1 MLNLDYCRTPQP
13 VPRWRPHFGR
23 TVGRRVNFHQ
33 LRSAR
38 SSPRRQISGRL
49 RRPARLFE
57 SHLVEPRVFES
68 HLVVCF
74 GFCWRPLVVGC
85 HVPLLSWQVTPLL
98 HTVASRLHANP
109 AKRRRRS
116 PSRTHAPGF
125 CRRSPHGRTP
135 RPTVIMAGSPLLHT
149 VTSWPASL
157 PHTVTCWH
165 QQLGVSQE
173 AAAQPR
179 PYQAHAKCTTWPLTL
194 CPDRRAAALTTS
206 FAHRKAAASWALSPS
221 PAVSARRPEAS
232 PYDPRHPALAWAPE
246 PPPRPPSTG
255 PTPRTLAEELLRA
268 ARPQPTP
275 PRPRSGSRARCTA
288 APAVLGPGV
297 ASLAAIC
304 TPTSTTRLTE

>member
-1 MLNLDYCRTPQP
+1 MQAFIWPMATVLNLDYCRTPQP

-74 GFCWRPLVVGC
+74 RFCWRPLVVGC

-135 RPTVIMAGSPLLHT
+135 RPTVILAGSP
-149 VTSWPASL
+149 
-157 PHTVTCWH
+157 
-165 QQLGVSQE
+165 
-173 AAAQPR
+173 
-179 PYQAHAKCTTWPLTL
+179 
-194 CPDRRAAALTTS
+194 S
-206 FAHRKAAASWALSPS
+206 FAL
-221 PAVSARRPEAS
+221 
-232 PYDPRHPALAWAPE
+232 
-246 PPPRPPSTG
+246 
-255 PTPRTLAEELLRA
+255 
-268 ARPQPTP
+268 
-275 PRPRSGSRARCTA
+275 
-288 APAVLGPGV
+288 
-297 ASLAAIC
+297 
-304 TPTSTTRLTE
+304 